1 MILGF
6 INRPFT
12 HVSIFSH
19 ITAINVDSV
28 NVKGY
33 TAWALLDTFEWVHG
47 YNERFGLHYVN
58 FSDPDRP
65 RTPKLSASFYR
76 DLILNNGYPVDPVQ
90 LPVYNFSS
98 EFLFGQF
105 PQNFTWGV
113 ATSAYQVEGGWNE
126 DGR

>member
-1 MILGF
+1 M
-6 INRPFT
+6 
-12 HVSIFSH
+12 
-19 ITAINVDSV
+19 

-76 DLILNNGYPVDPVQ
+76 DLILNNGYPANPVQ
-90 LPVYNFSS
+90 LPVYNYSS